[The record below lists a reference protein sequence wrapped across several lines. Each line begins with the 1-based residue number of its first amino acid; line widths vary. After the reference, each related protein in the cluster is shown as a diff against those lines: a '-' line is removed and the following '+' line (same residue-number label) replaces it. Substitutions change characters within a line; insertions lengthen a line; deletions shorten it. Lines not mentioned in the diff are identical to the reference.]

1 MKRKNLFFV
10 SALILFGLANVNSV
24 KAQSDEVTVNI
35 KFRPIQTI
43 VVNDG
48 KKVVDFLYETPENYQ
63 TGIAPI
69 TVVDQLTVNSTGSFI
84 VNVTSTDFA
93 TTTTGFSSIPAN
105 DMTVTAIKGTGN
117 NRSNYTIPD
126 VVLTNSNQPFITST
140 GGGMGLNFN
149 VKYDNTGFD
158 ETYVDKVKNAETT
171 YIATVTYTIM
181 SN

>member
-1 MKRKNLFFV
+1 
-10 SALILFGLANVNSV
+10 V
-24 KAQSDEVTVNI
+24 KAQTNEVTVNI
-35 KFRPIQTI
+35 KFKPIQTI

-48 KKVVDFLYETPENYQ
+48 LVVDFLYETPTQYQ
-63 TGIAPI
+63 NGLPA
-69 TVVDQLTVNSTGSFI
+69 VVVTDQLTVNSTGPFI
-84 VNVTSTDFA
+84 VKVSSTDFIA
-93 TTTTGFSSIPAN
+93 TGLDPISAG

-126 VVLTNSNQPFITST
+126 VVLTNSNQPFITSP

-158 ETYVDKVKNAETT
+158 ETYVDMVKNAETT
-171 YIATVTYTIM
+171 YTATVTYTIL